1 MEVYLDGKP
10 LGGDLA
16 GANLQEMLQTIMDS
30 SLGQDRTLSE
40 VRINGQPFEE
50 AKLGAATALPR
61 EVIERLEVETM
72 DARQVGLHFLGSAG
86 QYLGAICASV
96 ERVAELF
103 RVSDESEASEHYLD
117 TLESLQLF
125 MQVLQTTRDALGL
138 DFEALGAD
146 GVSLEQRLAR
156 LAGLVQELLNAQ
168 EQEDWVLLAD
178 VLQYDLCEQLQD
190 WRRMMPLLRDQALS

>member
-10 LGGDLA
+10 LDGEVA
-16 GANLQEMLQTIMDS
+16 GATLQEMLQTLMDS

-40 VRINGQPFEE
+40 VRINGEPFEE
-50 AKLGAATALPR
+50 AKLGAATSLTR
-61 EVIERLEVETM
+61 ESIERLEVETL
-72 DARQVGLHFLGSAG
+72 DARQVALHFLGSAG
-86 QYLGAICASV
+86 QYLAAIVASV

-103 RVSDESEASEHYLD
+103 RVSDESEASEHYLA

-138 DFEALGAD
+138 DFEAISAD
-146 GVSLEQRLAR
+146 GISLEQRLGR

-178 VLQYDLCEQLQD
+178 VLQYDLCDQLRE
-190 WRRMMPLLRDQALS
+190 WRLMMPMLRQQVLS

>member
-10 LGGDLA
+10 LEGDLA
-16 GANLQEMLQTIMDS
+16 GSTLQDMLQTLMDS
-30 SLGQDRTLSE
+30 GLGQDRTLSE

-50 AKLGAATALPR
+50 AKLGAATALQR
-61 EVIERLEVETM
+61 DSIARLDVETM
-72 DARQVGLHFLGSAG
+72 DARQVAVHFLGAAG
-86 QYLGAICASV
+86 QYLAAIVASV

-103 RVSDESEASEHYLD
+103 RVSDESEASEHYLA

-138 DFEALGAD
+138 DFEAITSD
-146 GVSLEQRLAR
+146 GVSLEQRLTR

-178 VLQYDLCEQLQD
+178 VLQYDLCDQLHE
-190 WRRMMPLLRDQALS
+190 WRLLMPMLREQALS

>member
-10 LGGDLA
+10 LEGGVA
-16 GANLQEMLQTIMDS
+16 GVNLQDMLQTLMDS

-50 AKLGAATALPR
+50 AKLGTATALPR
-61 EVIERLEVETM
+61 ERIERLEVETL
-72 DARQVGLHFLGSAG
+72 DARQVATHFLSAAG
-86 QYLGAICASV
+86 QYLSAIVASV
-96 ERVAELF
+96 ERVAELL
-103 RVSDESEASEHYLD
+103 RVSDESEAMEHYLA

-138 DFEALGAD
+138 DFEAMVAEGL
-146 GVSLEQRLAR
+146 SLEQRLAR
-156 LAGLVQELLNAQ
+156 LAGLMQELLSAQ

-178 VLQYDLCEQLQD
+178 VMQYDLCEQLND
-190 WRRMMPLLRDQALS
+190 WRRLMPLLREQALS

>member
-10 LGGDLA
+10 LEGGVA
-16 GANLQEMLQTIMDS
+16 GSTLQEMLQTIMDS
-30 SLGQDRTLSE
+30 SLGQERTLSE

-50 AKLGAATALPR
+50 ARLGSATALPR
-61 EVIERLEVETM
+61 EEIERLEVETL
-72 DARQVGLHFLGSAG
+72 DARQVALHFLGAAG
-86 QYLGAICASV
+86 HYLNAIVAAV
-96 ERVAELF
+96 ERVAELY
-103 RVSDESEASEHYLD
+103 RVSDESEASEHYLA

-138 DFEALGAD
+138 DFETLSVD

-156 LAGLVQELLNAQ
+156 LAALVQELLNAQ

-178 VLQYDLCEQLQD
+178 VLQYDLCDQLQE
-190 WRRMMPLLRDQALS
+190 WRRLMPLLREQALS